1 MISNLYERLYKKSYT
16 EDEISNDIAIQ
27 RLAMLM
33 PHLSVGYQV
42 ALKKAI
48 KSLEK
53 DKTSAQNNGEGDISN
68 DNTKEN

>member
-1 MISNLYERLYKKSYT
+1 MINNLYERLYKKSYT

-33 PHLSVGYQV
+33 PHLSAGYQV

-48 KSLEK
+48 KALEK
-53 DKTSAQNNGEGDISN
+53 DKITTQIETENADN
-68 DNTKEN
+68 DSTKEN

>member
-1 MISNLYERLYKKSYT
+1 MINNLYERLYKKSYI

-33 PHLSVGYQV
+33 PHLSVGYQI

-48 KSLEK
+48 KALEK
-53 DKTSAQNNGEGDISN
+53 DKTIKNNMSENICN
-68 DNTKEN
+68 DNTEEN

>member
-1 MISNLYERLYKKSYT
+1 MISNLYERLYKKSYI

-33 PHLSVGYQV
+33 PHLSAGYQV

-48 KSLEK
+48 KALEK
-53 DKTSAQNNGEGDISN
+53 DKTSYQSKVENTSN
-68 DNTKEN
+68 DNAKKI